1 MNHNIKV
8 LKTIKISTIIIILM
22 PPHLACYHHHHYHHR
37 KNRHRHH
44 RCGHTN
50 SKCSIISI
58 FNPKQQKQNPQHLC
72 TSSIVLPAQFLDIS
86 PGLHKRLH
94 CQSISIFRCRVQR
107 AVSAA
112 HQASRRVA
120 IDSACA
126 SSPFVCSCQAGS
138 SIDHKLQ
145 TCASQ
150 TNHAAPLQ
158 RADVITCR
166 SSRAQPSAAAAY
178 ISGSPSAS
186 SVDASCVTINP
197 LHCRIFTAAVLRS
210 TLPKTATA
218 CCRCFKKD
226 SHCR

>member
-1 MNHNIKV
+1 MIIVIAINAIINSNIIIMNHNIKV

-44 RCGHTN
+44 RCGHTD

-72 TSSIVLPAQFLDIS
+72 TSSIVLLAQFLDIS

-94 CQSISIFRCRVQR
+94 CHSISIFRCRVQR

-126 SSPFVCSCQAGS
+126 SSPFVCSC
-138 SIDHKLQ
+138 
-145 TCASQ
+145 
-150 TNHAAPLQ
+150 
-158 RADVITCR
+158 
-166 SSRAQPSAAAAY
+166 
-178 ISGSPSAS
+178 
-186 SVDASCVTINP
+186 
-197 LHCRIFTAAVLRS
+197 
-210 TLPKTATA
+210 
-218 CCRCFKKD
+218 
-226 SHCR
+226 